1 MIETSEL
8 TKLYYSIG
16 EVSQMFDVNT
26 SLIRFWET
34 EFASIK
40 PKKNKKGNRLFSPE
54 SIIEIQRIY
63 QLVKIDGY
71 TLEGARKELKSKP
84 KKSTDS
90 SASSNSIDKSYLIT
104 RLESI
109 KEKLIALK

>member
-16 EVSQMFDVNT
+16 EVAQMFDVNT

-34 EFASIK
+34 EFPSIK
-40 PKKNKKGNRLFSPE
+40 PKKNRKGNRLFSPD
-54 SIIEIQRIY
+54 SIIEIQKIY

-84 KKSTDS
+84 KNSTET
-90 SASSNSIDKSYLIT
+90 SSNNLDKSYLIK

>member
-16 EVSQMFDVNT
+16 EVAKMFDVNT

-34 EFASIK
+34 EFPSIK
-40 PKKNKKGNRLFSPE
+40 PKKNRKGNRLFSPE
-54 SIIEIQRIY
+54 SILEIQRIY

-71 TLEGARKELKSKP
+71 TLDGARKELKSKT
-84 KKSTDS
+84 KKGTET
-90 SASSNSIDKSYLIT
+90 SSNNIDKSSLIM

-109 KEKLIALK
+109 KKKLIALK